1 MRKNLRALFLFF
13 ASLKLA
19 VFVLLGTASVLA
31 VGTVVESLYGMRAA
45 HLMVYGTW
53 WFGGILFLLGLN
65 VLCAAL
71 SRYPWKPHQTGFV
84 VTHSGILIILL
95 GSVITQKLGVDGN
108 LPVVE
113 KDVND
118 AVALADLKFVITN
131 ELSEQSTELPLP
143 ETGRPSHGNL
153 MTVQVAPNHVVEINS
168 FYPRALFSET
178 WEESPIPGLG
188 YPVVTLLLES
198 SRFNVEQQLVAESP
212 SGATEFEMGPAI
224 FSFQKLWDKKDEAA
238 FLNPVQKKESD
249 KQSKGTVLL
258 VLEGREYRLPI
269 EELLAGWV
277 DLGSTGHKI
286 HATKYYTHAIVQE
299 TELVNKSKDLV
310 NPAVRL
316 EVRSKDGNLEHHT
329 LFANFPEFP
338 TLHRKISGKN
348 TVEGLKAKMI
358 SPRARAEMGIVG
370 RQRGVL
376 RIAQSA
382 DDKRLLYVVQGRDGS
397 LNGKGELK
405 VNEPI
410 ETGWMDA
417 KFSILDWK
425 ASAVRSLDPKPVDR
439 IPDASTPYLSALQYR
454 IRDTTTGQT
463 GASKWLYQGELQRET
478 VGKQRLVF
486 SLTKDKLLLP
496 FKVRLEKFTIG
507 TDPGTNKAASYASD
521 VRVIASD
528 SPDTGPVHISMNEPM
543 EHAGY
548 TFYQASYQKEEGKPT
563 ISVFSVNR
571 DPGRLLKYLGS
582 ILLVLGISVMFYMNP
597 HYFDILLGKKK

>member
-1 MRKNLRALFLFF
+1 MRKKLRALFLFF

-19 VFVLLGTASVLA
+19 VFVLLGTATVLA
-31 VGTVVESLYGMRAA
+31 VGTVVESMYGMRAA

-53 WFGGILFLLGLN
+53 WFGGILFLLGVN

-84 VTHSGILIILL
+84 VTHAGILVILL
-95 GSVITQKLGVDGN
+95 GSVITQRFGVDGN

-118 AVALADLKFVITN
+118 AIALSDLKFVITN
-131 ELSEQSTELPLP
+131 ELSEQRKELPVP

-153 MTVQVAPNHVVEINS
+153 MSVQVSPNHIVEIDT
-168 FYPRALFSET
+168 FYPRALFTET
-178 WEESPIPGLG
+178 WEKSPVPGLG
-188 YPVVTLLLES
+188 YPVVSLLLES

-212 SGATEFEMGPAI
+212 SGPTEFEMGPAI
-224 FSFQKLWDKKDEAA
+224 FSFQKLWDKKEEAR
-238 FLNPVQKKESD
+238 FLNPIAKKETGE
-249 KQSKGTVLL
+249 KEKGTVLI
-258 VLEGREYRLPI
+258 VLSGREYRLPI
-269 EELLAGWV
+269 NGLLGGWV

-286 HATKYYTHAIVQE
+286 RATKYYTHAIVQE
-299 TELVNKSKDLV
+299 NELVNKSSALI

-338 TLHRKISGKN
+338 TLHRKLSGKN
-348 TVEGLKAKMI
+348 TVDGLKARMI
-358 SPRARAEMGIVG
+358 APRQRAEMGIVG

-382 DDKRLLYVVQGRDGS
+382 DDKKLLYVVQSRDGS
-397 LNGKGELK
+397 VNGKGELPL
-405 VNEPI
+405 NTPI

-417 KFSILDWK
+417 KFTVLDWK
-425 ASAVRSLDPKPVDR
+425 PAAVRSVEPKPVDR
-439 IPDASTPYLSALQYR
+439 IPDASTPYISALRYH
-454 IRDTTTGQT
+454 IRDLASGTTS
-463 GASKWLYQGELQRET
+463 APRWLYQGDLQRET
-478 VGKQRLVF
+478 LSNQRLVF
-486 SLTKDKLLLP
+486 SLTKDRLLLP
-496 FKVRLEKFTIG
+496 FKVRLEKFMIG
-507 TDPGTNKAASYASD
+507 TDPGTTKAASYASD
-521 VRVIASD
+521 VTVLD
-528 SPDTGPVHISMNEPM
+528 STTPRNGPVHISMNEPM
-543 EHAGY
+543 EHAGF